1 VVSISER
8 GYMLPA
14 ERQRHDAWKAAD
26 IALMGPDKY
35 LCTLSHY
42 PPGNSEMAAWLGQHE
57 FGFAQ

>member
-1 VVSISER
+1 
-8 GYMLPA
+8 MLPA